1 MSTAIFVRECLRPPT
16 YNYRSKKLL
25 FIAVVSMLLVAILH
39 FLTMSP
45 VLKDVN
51 CLVPAMRQAC
61 GYEQP
66 TARASSLEGTSGELF
81 SGEAVR
87 KYTGEMV
94 KYPTHAPKR
103 TLKLKRSE
111 PRCERWAVL
120 TTIFEP
126 TEAVR
131 RQVKL
136 MNWCL
141 VIVSDLKT
149 PTEYI
154 TGWVAGEG
162 NDKVVFL
169 TPEDQERLNWTMFV
183 NAIPWKHFG
192 RKNIGY
198 LYAIAHGAS
207 VIWDFDDDNMLKF
220 WISGAAPAGAPSL
233 DATVSKVVSNKA
245 AVIEA
250 LEPKGHNWPTYNL
263 YPTMGAPALPSWPR
277 GLPLVDIKHP
287 QCSNATVGSIEVE
300 TKSIAVLQSL
310 ADVEPDVDA
319 IYRITMP
326 MPRPFAFKRTDETKP
341 LMIPTGVLTP
351 YNAQATIHFKS
362 SFWALLL
369 PVTVTGRVSD
379 IWRSYFAQRLFWDCG
394 LQVGFTERPLVVHD
408 RSEHSNLGDLDAE
421 RDLYMKSEHLVKFLG
436 SWKGKTKTLVK
447 RIEELWIALY
457 EHQYIEL
464 EDVTLVQY
472 WLESLL
478 QVGYMFPELNAE
490 CAPVPLYPQPIK
502 KDIVQD
508 AHCETSGPL
517 TFWTADLYDQA
528 HMDVPSML
536 AGLGHKVILAG
547 NEHINNPLWNETKRI
562 RVHTR
567 LSDAIKHFNKQT
579 TDNMMK
585 SNFEFYRN
593 DARMS
598 SADAFVCSSS
608 SSLCELW
615 LPFNKT
621 ILYVPAHRY
630 NAGKCTKEEFD
641 LLTQHLY
648 PYSTSNNPNH
658 IIAALS
664 RYNYEYLRHYTGLS
678 AVPLYSYSG
687 FYTSGHPYR
696 PTRDEILVFG
706 WDIHYRTAVK
716 NFMLVEV
723 HKLYKRYRFSDIVNH
738 RAIVYHGYPRM
749 SYEFME
755 LYFLGVPLFVPSMK
769 FHHTFRSFDPD
780 QSYLS
785 KHNCN
790 ESSSDGQM
798 SPHPSTYHPYNPY
811 IEGSQEWE
819 AKYYWLQFSDFYTWP
834 HITYFDDFMDLEH
847 KLMKVDF
854 KKIHHQMVMEV
865 ESKKKSL
872 LKTWCKVSQR
882 IQRGRSIPSDYKKA
896 LLELHGTTRLQV
908 K

>member
-1 MSTAIFVRECLRPPT
+1 MSAAIFVSECLRSSS

-25 FIAVVSMLLVAILH
+25 FIAVLSVLLVAVLH
-39 FLTMSP
+39 FLTVSP

-51 CLVPAMRQAC
+51 CLVPAVRQEC
-61 GYEQP
+61 TYERP
-66 TARASSLEGTSGELF
+66 TARVRASLEGTSGELF

-94 KYPTHAPKR
+94 KCPTPAPKSAPR
-103 TLKLKRSE
+103 LKRSE
-111 PRCERWAVL
+111 PWCERWAVL

-136 MNWCL
+136 LNWCL

-154 TGWVAGEG
+154 TGWVEGEG

-169 TPEDQERLNWTMFV
+169 TPQDQERLDWTTFV
-183 NAIPWKHFG
+183 SAIPWKHFG

-233 DATVSKVVSNKA
+233 DATVNKVVSHEA
-245 AVIEA
+245 RAIEA
-250 LEPKGHNWPTYNL
+250 LQPKGHNWPTYNP
-263 YPTMGAPALPSWPR
+263 YPTMGAPTLPSWPR
-277 GLPLVDIKHP
+277 GLPLADIKNP
-287 QCSNATVGSIEVE
+287 QCSNATVGNTDIE

-319 IYRITMP
+319 IHRITMP
-326 MPRPFAFKRTDETKP
+326 TPRPFAFKKTDETKP

-369 PVTVTGRVSD
+369 PITVHGRVSD

-394 LQVGFTERPLVVHD
+394 LQIGFTERPLVVHD

-436 SWKGKTKTLVK
+436 SWKGKSKTLVK

-464 EDVTLVQY
+464 QDVKLVQY

-478 QVGYMFPELNAE
+478 QVGYTFPELSTE
-490 CAPVPLYPQPIK
+490 CASVPLYPQPVK
-502 KDIVQD
+502 KEIVLD
-508 AHCETSGPL
+508 AHCRASGSL
-517 TFWTADLYDQA
+517 TFWTADLYDQT
-528 HMDVPSML
+528 HTDVPSVL
-536 AGLGHKVILAG
+536 ASLGQKVILAG
-547 NEHINNPLWNETKRI
+547 YENINHPSWNKTKRI
-562 RVHTR
+562 RVHTG
-567 LSDAIKHFNKQT
+567 LSDAIKHFNKHATST
-579 TDNMMK
+579 TSITENMMNT
-585 SNFEFYRN
+585 NFEFYKN

-598 SADAFVCSSS
+598 SVDAFVCSSP
-608 SSLCELW
+608 SSLCQLW
-615 LPFNKT
+615 VPFNKT
-621 ILYVPAHRY
+621 ILYVPARRY
-630 NAGKCTKEEFD
+630 NVGECTKEEFD
-641 LLTQHLY
+641 QLTQHLY
-648 PYSTSNNPNH
+648 SLSHSNDPNR
-658 IIAALS
+658 IITALS
-664 RYNYEYLRHYTGLS
+664 RYDNEYLRHYTGLNP
-678 AVPLYSYSG
+678 VPLYSYSG
-687 FYTSGHPYR
+687 FYTSGHPYK
-696 PTRDEILVFG
+696 PTSDEILVFG

-716 NFMLVEV
+716 KIKLVEV
-723 HKLYKRYRFSDIVNH
+723 HKLYKRYKFSDLVNH
-738 RAIVYHGYPRM
+738 RAIVYHGFPKVPH
-749 SYEFME
+749 EFVE
-755 LYFLGVPLFVPSMK
+755 LYFLGIPLFVPSMK
-769 FHHTFRSFDPD
+769 FYHTYHSFDPD
-780 QSYLS
+780 QSSYLS
-785 KHNCN
+785 KHNNYCI
-790 ESSSDGQM
+790 ESSLNGTM
-798 SPHPSTYHPYNPY
+798 RPHPTTLHPYNPY

-819 AKYYWLQFSDFYTWP
+819 AKYYWLQFSDSYTWP

-847 KLMKVDF
+847 KLMKADF
-854 KKIHHQMVMEV
+854 SKIHHLMVKEI
-865 ESKKKSL
+865 EGKRKSL
-872 LKTWCKVSQR
+872 LDTWCKISHS
-882 IQRGRSIPSDYKKA
+882 IQRGRNSPSDYKKA
-896 LLELHGTTRLQV
+896 LL
-908 K
+908 